1 MPLFL
6 SIPTV
11 PCPDAHLA
19 LLLSQPLEHVGIQLL
34 LPRKLLADPLLA
46 DSQLGFGSFVAGV
59 ELQDLL
65 EVSPCQVKVIHRQVG
80 LSPAEKALLI
90 VAVQFQGL
98 RV

>member
-1 MPLFL
+1 MCGRPRAG
-6 SIPTV
+6 T
-11 PCPDAHLA
+11 PDF
-19 LLLSQPLEHVGIQLL
+19 QI
-34 LPRKLLADPLLA
+34 DPLLA

-98 RV
+98 RVQGASNSETSAPTASLAQTGFQR